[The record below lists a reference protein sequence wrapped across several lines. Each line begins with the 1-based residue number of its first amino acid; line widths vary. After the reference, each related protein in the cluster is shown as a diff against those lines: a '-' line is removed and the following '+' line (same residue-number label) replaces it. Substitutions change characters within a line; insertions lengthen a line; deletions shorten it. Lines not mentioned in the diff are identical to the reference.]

1 MLFVLFAE
9 FLYINLLNII
19 FLKNI
24 KTTYRCLK
32 VTQDIQF
39 QFIACITY
47 FQQNDE
53 ETL

>member
-9 FLYINLLNII
+9 FLYINLLNIL
-19 FLKNI
+19 FFKNI

-32 VTQDIQF
+32 VTQDISLQY
-39 QFIACITY
+39 IACITY

-53 ETL
+53 DTS